1 MNTLQKLNH
10 NGIYLS
16 NKEIKFLCEK
26 YQIKELSVFGSSL
39 RSDFKISSDV
49 DFLVS
54 FNEKAKITIFD
65 LIDLQ
70 NEFSTLLNRE
80 VDIVEKESLKNPIRK
95 KNIIKNR
102 EILYADK

>member
-1 MNTLQKLNH
+1 MTTLQKLNN
-10 NGIYLS
+10 NGITIS
-16 NKEIKFLCEK
+16 DKEIEFICEK
-26 YQIKELSVFGSSL
+26 YQIIELSVFGSSI
-39 RSDFKISSDV
+39 RSDFKTSSDV

-54 FNEKAKITIFD
+54 FKDKARITIFD

-80 VDIVEKESLKNPIRK
+80 VDIVEKESLKNPIRR
-95 KNIIKNR
+95 KNIIENR